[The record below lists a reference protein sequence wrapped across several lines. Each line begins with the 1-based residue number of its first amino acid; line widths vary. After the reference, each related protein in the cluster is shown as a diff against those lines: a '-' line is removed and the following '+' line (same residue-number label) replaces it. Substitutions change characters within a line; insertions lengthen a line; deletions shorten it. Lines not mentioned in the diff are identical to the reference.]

1 MRTPTV
7 DIIIPVWNNPF
18 ETRNCLAAI
27 RNYSPDARLI
37 VVDNA
42 SNRETELMLEEFS
55 EPLDDAALF
64 MKSEKN
70 VGLVK
75 SINMGLALSD
85 SDFAVIVRPHVLV
98 TPDWLDE
105 LIDAAKLGMS
115 CPICLGNNS
124 NNTPRPVK
132 GISRMETSGI
142 SFSVLA
148 LSKDMR
154 NEIGDFDEDMDGG
167 AWCLADYVKRAATHG
182 YKVFVSSGSK
192 VSVGQA
198 TVYGSDERIAEIT
211 KNSFS
216 MFQNRWGARK
226 HFAVYFGR
234 IVDIEALQKCVDIL
248 LNVARHGH
256 CVTLLLHRKQN
267 SIFIR
272 SGWNYLHTSIEL
284 CPISGLFAKRDL
296 HKKLGVLK
304 IKYPEIVTVEG
315 FYGALKNIEENTIN
329 FEEILALLP
338 KQQ

>member
-55 EPLDDAALF
+55 EPLDEAALF
-64 MKSEKN
+64 MKSERN

-98 TPDWLDE
+98 TPNWLDE
-105 LIDAAKLGMS
+105 LIDAAKFGMS
-115 CPICLGNNS
+115 CPIYIGNNS
-124 NNTPRPVK
+124 NGTPKPLK

-142 SFSVLA
+142 SFSVLVI
-148 LSKDMR
+148 SKNMR
-154 NEIGDFDEDMDGG
+154 NKIGAFDEDMDGG
-167 AWCLADYVKRAATHG
+167 VWCLADYVKRAASQG
-182 YKVFVSSGSK
+182 YKVFVSSESK

-211 KNSFS
+211 KNSLLT
-216 MFQNRWGARK
+216 FQNRWGTRK

-234 IVDIEALQKCVDIL
+234 IVDIDALQKCLDIL
-248 LNVARHGH
+248 LIAARHGH
-256 CVTLLLHRKQN
+256 SFTLLLHRKQN
-267 SIFIR
+267 SVFIR
-272 SGWNYLHTSIEL
+272 SGWNFLHTSIQL
-284 CPISGLFAKRDL
+284 CPISRIFAKRDL
-296 HKKLGVLK
+296 HKKLTALK
-304 IKYPEIVTVEG
+304 IKYPEIVTVNG
-315 FYGALKNIEENTIN
+315 SYGALKNIDENAVL
-329 FEEILALLP
+329 FDEIATLLP
-338 KQQ
+338 KQP